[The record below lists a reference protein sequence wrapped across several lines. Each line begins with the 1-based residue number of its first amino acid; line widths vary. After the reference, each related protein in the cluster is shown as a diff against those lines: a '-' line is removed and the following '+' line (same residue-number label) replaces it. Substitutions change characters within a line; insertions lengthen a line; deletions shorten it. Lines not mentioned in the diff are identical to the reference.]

1 VCKPISASLNIAMPP
16 KSNLSSR
23 FPSRDV
29 FFGTSADLPR
39 IVELDMAQIIWNPDQ
54 PRKHIDPV
62 RLQELA
68 DSITTHG
75 LIHPITVTRT
85 EPDHYMVIAGERRF
99 RAFMLLER
107 ASIPAIIS
115 EGSTDELALIENIQR
130 EDLSPIDE
138 YQAIAR
144 LIEKHG
150 YSQGDAATAL
160 GKSRVSINEIMSLSG
175 LAVSIMNEARNVNVS
190 KSVLV
195 EIARG
200 KDEIAQLELWNT
212 VQSGVTTVRALRA
225 QKSAPT
231 LEPNPTK
238 TAIRV
243 GQKFV
248 AALDAI
254 PAQEGIKFSHIK
266 LLVREALLLL
276 NNLHESQGEN
286 V

>member
-1 VCKPISASLNIAMPP
+1 MPP

-85 EPDHYMVIAGERRF
+85 EPDHYMVVAGERRF

-138 YQAIAR
+138 YQAVAR
-144 LIEKHG
+144 LIDKHG
-150 YSQGDAATAL
+150 YRQGDAATAL

-175 LAVSIMNEARNVNVS
+175 LAPAILQEAGAANIS
-190 KSVLV
+190 KSVFV
-195 EIARG
+195 EIARA
-200 KDEIAQLELWNT
+200 KDEASQLELWRA
-212 VQSGVTTVRALRA
+212 VQDGATTVRALRA
-225 QKSAPT
+225 RKKPAT
-231 LEPNPTK
+231 LTAHAMTPIDA
-238 TAIRV
+238 AIRA

-254 PAQEGIKFSHIK
+254 PTDKSAKIPEVR
-266 LLVREALLLL
+266 LLVGRALALI
-276 NNLHESQGEN
+276 EN
-286 V
+286 QEID